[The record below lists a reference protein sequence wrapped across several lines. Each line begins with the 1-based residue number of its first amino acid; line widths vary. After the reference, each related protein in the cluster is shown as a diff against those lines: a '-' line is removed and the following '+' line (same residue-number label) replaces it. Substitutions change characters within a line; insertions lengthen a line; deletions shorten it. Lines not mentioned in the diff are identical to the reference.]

1 MDILNFLFSARFWIP
16 FLTVVM
22 VLNCAVL
29 ILLVLIQLPKKEA
42 GLGVAFGSSATDALF
57 GAGSGNV
64 LTKMTKYSAGIFF
77 GLAILL
83 SVMQSHY
90 HRQSSTEFQRELDKQ
105 TKQSGGIQ
113 LPPTAPAPSAP
124 AAGTS
129 SPTLPAATPTTS
141 SASAPATP
149 SAPAPAT
156 PAPQK

>member
-1 MDILNFLFSARFWIP
+1 MTFIIGL
-16 FLTVVM
+16 LTVVM
-22 VLNCAVL
+22 VLNCLFL

-64 LTKMTKYSAGIFF
+64 LTKLTKYSAGIFF

-113 LPPTAPAPSAP
+113 LPPVAPAPSTP

-129 SPTLPAATPTTS
+129 SPTLPAATPAAS
-141 SASAPATP
+141 PASAPAP
-149 SAPAPAT
+149 PPAPAPTT
-156 PAPQK
+156 PAPPK